1 MSTSVFINLPV
12 SDLDASKAFFTGLGY
27 TINEN
32 FTDETAACVVFGDT
46 VYAMLLTHEKF
57 AGFTDRSIG
66 DAQASTSA
74 IYALSTDS
82 REDVD
87 RIADAAI
94 AAGGSQA
101 QPPSDLG
108 FMYSRSFHDL
118 DGHHWEV
125 LWMDEQAQVDGPP
138 SPVE

>member
-138 SPVE
+138 SA

>member
-12 SDLDASKAFFTGLGY
+12 TDLDASKAFFTGLGY

-32 FTDETAACVVFGDT
+32 FTDETAACVVFGET

-82 REDVD
+82 RDDVD
-87 RIADAAI
+87 RIADAALS
-94 AAGGSQA
+94 AGGSQA

-138 SPVE
+138 SA

>member
-12 SDLDASKAFFTGLGY
+12 TDLDASKAFFTGLGY

-32 FTDETAACVVFGDT
+32 FTDETAACVVFGEA

-66 DAQASTSA
+66 DAQASTGA

-138 SPVE
+138 SA